1 MTNKSITLVGGE
13 GYIGTV
19 VRDFFLKKNF
29 KVNSI
34 DNLIYN
40 QRLKIDKSNKNF
52 NFLNYDFS
60 NKKIFDYLDKLEH
73 ENLII
78 LGSIV
83 GDPITKKY
91 PNLTKKINLAAT
103 EKLLNYALNKR
114 YKKVIF
120 ISTCSNYGVFK
131 KNNLAKENSKL
142 NPKSLYAKTK
152 VQIEKK
158 LFNIAK
164 KSASETTILR
174 FATAFGLSDR
184 MRFDLTVN
192 QFVREIYLNKKIEV
206 YDPYTWRP
214 YCHVKDFAN
223 VIFQIISKK
232 NIKRKKCEIFNAGSS
247 KNNFNKIMIINRIRK
262 HIKKFKVILQNDSAD
277 QRDYK
282 VNFAKIKKS
291 YGFKPSVSIDQGIRE
306 ILRELKKG
314 KFKDLS
320 NYADKLGNYK
330 IYKNVKKNK

>member
-1 MTNKSITLVGGE
+1 MTRRSIILIGGE

-19 VRDFFLKKNF
+19 VRNFFLKKKF

-34 DNLIYN
+34 DNVIYK

-52 NFLNYDFS
+52 KFIKYDFA
-60 NKKIFDYLDKLEH
+60 NKKIFNFLDKLDH
-73 ENLII
+73 ENLIV

-91 PNLTKKINLAAT
+91 PDITKKINLEAT
-103 EKLLNYALNKR
+103 ERLLKYAL
-114 YKKVIF
+114 KKGFRKIIF
-120 ISTCSNYGVFK
+120 VSTCSNYGIFD
-131 KNNLAKENSKL
+131 KNSLAKENSRL

-152 VQIEKK
+152 VKIEKK
-158 LFNIAK
+158 LLKIVK
-164 KSASETTILR
+164 KGNSEITILR

-184 MRFDLTVN
+184 MRFDLTIN

-223 VIFQIISKK
+223 IIFQIVSKE
-232 NIKRKKCEIFNAGSS
+232 NVKRGKCEIFNAGSS
-247 KNNFNKIMIINRIRK
+247 KNNFNKMMLINK
-262 HIKKFKVILQNDSAD
+262 IKKYIKNFKIVLQNDSAD

-282 VNFAKIKKS
+282 VNFSKIKKV
-291 YGFKPSVSIDQGIRE
+291 YGFKKITSIDEGIKE
-306 ILRELKKG
+306 ILKELKKG
-314 KFKDLS
+314 KFKKLS
-320 NYADKLGNYK
+320 NYKDRLGNYR
-330 IYKNVKKNK
+330 IY

>member
-1 MTNKSITLVGGE
+1 MTRRSIILIGGE

-19 VRDFFLKKNF
+19 VRNFFLKKKF

-34 DNLIYN
+34 DNVIYK
-40 QRLKIDKSNKNF
+40 QSLKIDKSNKNF
-52 NFLNYDFS
+52 KFIKYDFA
-60 NKKIFDYLDKLEH
+60 NKKIFNFLDKLDH
-73 ENLII
+73 ENLIV

-91 PNLTKKINLAAT
+91 PDITKKINLEAT
-103 EKLLNYALNKR
+103 ERLLKYAL
-114 YKKVIF
+114 KKGFRKIIF
-120 ISTCSNYGVFK
+120 VSTCSNYGIFD
-131 KNNLAKENSKL
+131 KNSLAKENSRL

-152 VQIEKK
+152 VKIEKK
-158 LFNIAK
+158 LLKIVK
-164 KSASETTILR
+164 KGNSEITILR

-223 VIFQIISKK
+223 IIFQIVSKE
-232 NIKRKKCEIFNAGSS
+232 NVKRSRCEIFNAGSS
-247 KNNFNKIMIINRIRK
+247 KNNFNKMMLINK
-262 HIKKFKVILQNDSAD
+262 IKKYIKNFKIVLQNDSAD

-282 VNFAKIKKS
+282 VNFSKIKKV
-291 YGFKPSVSIDQGIRE
+291 YGFKKITSIDEGIKE
-306 ILRELKKG
+306 ILKELKKG
-314 KFKDLS
+314 KFKKLS
-320 NYADKLGNYK
+320 NYKDRLGNYR
-330 IYKNVKKNK
+330 IY

>member
-1 MTNKSITLVGGE
+1 MTRRSIILIGGE

-19 VRDFFLKKNF
+19 VRNFFLKKKF

-34 DNLIYN
+34 DNVIYK

-52 NFLNYDFS
+52 KFIKYDFA
-60 NKKIFDYLDKLEH
+60 NKKIFNFLDKLDH
-73 ENLII
+73 ENLIV

-91 PNLTKKINLAAT
+91 PNITKKINLEAT
-103 EKLLNYALNKR
+103 ERLLKYAL
-114 YKKVIF
+114 KKGFRKIIF
-120 ISTCSNYGVFK
+120 VSTCSNYGIFD
-131 KNNLAKENSKL
+131 KNSLAKENSQL

-152 VQIEKK
+152 VKIEKK
-158 LFNIAK
+158 LLKIVK
-164 KSASETTILR
+164 KGNSEITILR

-184 MRFDLTVN
+184 MRFDLTIN

-223 VIFQIISKK
+223 IIFQIVSKE
-232 NIKRKKCEIFNAGSS
+232 NVKRSKCEIFNAGSS
-247 KNNFNKIMIINRIRK
+247 KNNFNKMMLINK
-262 HIKKFKVILQNDSAD
+262 IKKYIKNFKIVLQNDSAD

-282 VNFAKIKKS
+282 VNFSKIKKV
-291 YGFKPSVSIDQGIRE
+291 YGFKKITSIDEGIKE
-306 ILRELKKG
+306 ILKELKKG
-314 KFKDLS
+314 KFKKLS
-320 NYADKLGNYK
+320 NYKDRLGNYR
-330 IYKNVKKNK
+330 IY